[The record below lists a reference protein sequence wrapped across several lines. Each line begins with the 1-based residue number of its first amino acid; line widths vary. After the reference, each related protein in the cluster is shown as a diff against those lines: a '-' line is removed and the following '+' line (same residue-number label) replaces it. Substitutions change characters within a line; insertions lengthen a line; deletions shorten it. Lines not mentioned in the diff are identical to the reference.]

1 MKKIFSNCPLCACD
15 TATILWKASCSQQ
28 ASHFLSPLVNKN
40 KHLKLKEHIK
50 YLQKSSFVS
59 LNKCSECNFIYS
71 FPNCAG
77 DKKFYDLIFSD
88 TNKYPQNRW
97 EFVKSIEIIKNSKF
111 KRPKILEIG
120 SGDGAFIRKLVKKK
134 ITTKNSITAIE
145 FSTFGKSKINRF
157 GIKCLS
163 LDIKDNKNKLPHKE
177 YDFICLFQVLEHLD
191 NIHKLAARLKKLLS
205 KNGEILIAVPNDK
218 IIKFNELNGAL
229 LDMPPNHI
237 GRWSKKTFIKY
248 CDLNNINLLE
258 HKVEPF
264 SLKNFLLMFFSYRF
278 LRKAQKTN
286 SIAAYIKYKSNK
298 NLVKVFTIIFII
310 LDFLFSPKIL
320 AKIIFSSSKLG
331 GETQL
336 ARITNDKYKLKK

>member
-1 MKKIFSNCPLCACD
+1 MKKLFSTCPLCSCNS
-15 TATILWKASCSQQ
+15 ATQLWKTSCSEQ
-28 ASHFLSPLVNKN
+28 ASHFLSPLVNRDKYE
-40 KHLKLKEHIK
+40 KLKDHIQN
-50 YLQKSSFVS
+50 LQNSSFVS

-71 FPNCAG
+71 FPNFAG
-77 DKKFYDLIFSD
+77 DKKFYDLIFSE

-97 EFVKSIEIIKNSKF
+97 EFMQSIEIIKNSKF
-111 KRPKILEIG
+111 TNPKILEIG
-120 SGDGAFIRKLVKKK
+120 SGDGAFIRKLVKKR
-134 ITTKNSITAIE
+134 ITTKNSITAVE
-145 FSTFGKSKINRF
+145 YSLYGKSKIKNF
-157 GIKCLS
+157 GIECLS
-163 LDIKDNKNKLPHKE
+163 IDIKDNKNILPHEK

-191 NIHKLAARLKKLLS
+191 DIHKLVDRLKNLLS

-248 CDLNNINLLE
+248 CDLNNISLLD

-264 SLKNFLLMFFSYRF
+264 ALKNFLFMFFSYRF
-278 LRKAQKTN
+278 LRKAQKEK

-298 NLVKVFTIIFII
+298 NLAAIFTIIFII
-310 LDFLFSPKIL
+310 ADFLFSPKVL
-320 AKIIFSSSKLG
+320 LKIIFFVPKLG

-336 ARITNDKYKLKK
+336 ARISKFCDN

>member
-1 MKKIFSNCPLCACD
+1 MKKIFSTCPLCSCN
-15 TATILWKASCSQQ
+15 TATQIWEASSSEQ
-28 ASHFLSPLVNKN
+28 ASHFLRPLVNRDKYE
-40 KHLKLKEHIK
+40 KLKAHIQF
-50 YLQKSSFVS
+50 LQKSSFVS

-71 FPNCAG
+71 FPNFAG

-97 EFVKSIEIIKNSKF
+97 EFIESTEIIKNANF

-120 SGDGAFIRKLVKKK
+120 SGDGAFIRKLVKKG
-134 ITTKNSITAIE
+134 ITNKNSITSIE
-145 FSTFGKSKINRF
+145 YSRFGKSKIKEF

-163 LDIKDNKNKLPHKE
+163 IDIKEDKNKLPHKE

-191 NIHKLAARLKKLLS
+191 KIHLLMESLKNLLS

-264 SLKNFLLMFFSYRF
+264 SMKKFLLMFFSYRF
-278 LRKAQKTN
+278 LRKAQKQN
-286 SIAAYIKYKSNK
+286 SIAAYIKYKTNK
-298 NLVKVFTIIFII
+298 NLVLVLTVIFVF
-310 LDFLFSPKIL
+310 LDFLSSPKIL
-320 AKIIFSSSKLG
+320 LKIIFSTSKLG

-336 ARITNDKYKLKK
+336 ARISKI

>member
-1 MKKIFSNCPLCACD
+1 MKKIFSVCPLCSCK
-15 TATILWKASCSQQ
+15 TATQVWEVSYSEQ
-28 ASHFLSPLVNKN
+28 ASHFLSPLVNRDKYE
-40 KHLKLKEHIK
+40 KLREHIQC
-50 YLQKSSFVS
+50 LQKSSSVS
-59 LNKCSECNFIYS
+59 LNKCSDCNFIYS
-71 FPNCAG
+71 YPNIAG

-97 EFVKSIEIIKNSKF
+97 EFIKSIEIIKNSKF
-111 KRPKILEIG
+111 KKPKILEIG
-120 SGDGAFIRKLVKKK
+120 SGDGAFIRKLVKKG

-145 FSTFGKSKINRF
+145 YSIFGKSKIKEF
-157 GIKCLS
+157 GIECLS
-163 LDIKDNKNKLPHKE
+163 IDIKDYKNKLPHKE

-191 NIHKLAARLKKLLS
+191 NIHKLVDRLKNLLS
-205 KNGEILIAVPNDK
+205 KNGELLIAVPNDK

-237 GRWSKKTFIKY
+237 GRWSKNTFIKY
-248 CDLNNINLLE
+248 CDLNNINLVE

-278 LRKAQKTN
+278 LRKAQKQN

-298 NLVKVFTIIFII
+298 NLVVFFTSIFII

-320 AKIIFSSSKLG
+320 LKIIFCAPKLG

-336 ARITNDKYKLKK
+336 ARISKFCNK